1 MVFFITAG
9 SLTYILYGRNEEVL
23 PTQAQ
28 NINTDQASV
37 FGKFLAEIKQNV
49 IELDLGGN
57 KTQFDTEFSA
67 LTSEVSKVNGSFS
80 IYIKNKSTNQ
90 EYLYNAEKEY
100 YSASLFKIIVA
111 QATFTKVKNGTLAL
125 DNKVALMSEDFS
137 SGTGTI
143 QSSSVGTE
151 FTLDYV
157 LDRLLK
163 DSDNTAQNML
173 LRYVSNA
180 GLNEEFTSLPPNN
193 SFLSQNIASP
203 KEVSEFINILYPEVL
218 QKMEQTSFDNRITA
232 GLAEDI
238 IFSHKIGNWNDT
250 WHDCGVAK
258 KDEKEVI
265 VCVMSGNTSFE
276 NFQVVTRK
284 VGEFVNNLLI

>member
-1 MVFFITAG
+1 
-9 SLTYILYGRNEEVL
+9 
-23 PTQAQ
+23 
-28 NINTDQASV
+28 
-37 FGKFLAEIKQNV
+37 
-49 IELDLGGN
+49 
-57 KTQFDTEFSA
+57 
-67 LTSEVSKVNGSFS
+67 
-80 IYIKNKSTNQ
+80 
-90 EYLYNAEKEY
+90 
-100 YSASLFKIIVA
+100 
-111 QATFTKVKNGTLAL
+111 
-125 DNKVALMSEDFS
+125 MSEDFS

-143 QSSSVGTE
+143 QSASVGTE

-180 GLNEEFTSLPPNN
+180 DLNEEFTSLPPNN